1 MSSETAWS
9 QPEDDPDFVEM
20 DVAVTDEERSDS
32 EVEATADGAV
42 WNDITHGDTSMHLVT
57 GETELE
63 VIYSDVASRTA
74 IGKGAA
80 VLYTINDVTVA
91 VSQHEHYA
99 FRPPELDFYNLY
111 EFVGITDIVP
121 LVSPRRGR
129 GRQCRVVANAR
140 DSTQEPVAD
149 EVKADMNGD
158 IYM

>member
-1 MSSETAWS
+1 MLERKRQHLLVNASVPFVSSETAWS

-74 IGKGAA
+74 I
-80 VLYTINDVTVA
+80 NR
-91 VSQHEHYA
+91 E
-99 FRPPELDFYNLY
+99 
-111 EFVGITDIVP
+111 
-121 LVSPRRGR
+121 RRSR
-129 GRQCRVVANAR
+129 FDAP
-140 DSTQEPVAD
+140 STT
-149 EVKADMNGD
+149 
-158 IYM
+158 